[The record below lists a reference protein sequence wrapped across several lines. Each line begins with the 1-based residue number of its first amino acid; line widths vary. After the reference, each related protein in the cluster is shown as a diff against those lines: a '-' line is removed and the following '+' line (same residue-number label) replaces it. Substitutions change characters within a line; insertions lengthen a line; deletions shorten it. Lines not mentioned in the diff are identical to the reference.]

1 MGLDQRKQ
9 PTTALRTHYITQI
22 RGTQNGK
29 RKNKSVSSTCVAL
42 RAVRPA
48 VASPTWIVPFQA
60 LIVKAEASFSLPEA
74 ELNAFVD
81 KLFAFS
87 FVWSIAGSV
96 QEEG

>member
-1 MGLDQRKQ
+1 M
-9 PTTALRTHYITQI
+9 HFITPI
-22 RGTQNGK
+22 CGTKHGR

-42 RAVRPA
+42 RAARPA
-48 VASPTWIVPFQA
+48 AAPPIWIVPFQA
-60 LIVKAEASFSLPEA
+60 LIVKAETSFSLPEA